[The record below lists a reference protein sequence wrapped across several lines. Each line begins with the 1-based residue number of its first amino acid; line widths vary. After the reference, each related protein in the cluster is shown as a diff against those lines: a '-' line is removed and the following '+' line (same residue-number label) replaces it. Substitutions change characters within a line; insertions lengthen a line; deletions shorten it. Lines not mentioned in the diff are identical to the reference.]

1 MLKDCWLILS
11 IIVCCFPA
19 SVLSQPFEG
28 KIDNKTILSRL
39 NKPHPR
45 LILPKERLTEL
56 NELMRTDQLLKK
68 MADEIVA
75 QADTLMKRPPLKY
88 EKIGPRLLHVS
99 RECLKR
105 VYGFGLAWRLTGNE
119 RYAQKA
125 LESILSVC
133 DFDDW
138 NPSHFLDTAEM
149 SHAVGVG
156 YDWLFEYMDEKVRER
171 VRTRLIELGLKPGL
185 KAYKGDGSKGKP
197 AWWIQSEYNWNQVC
211 NAGMIIGAL
220 AVAESHPEYAGTIL
234 PAAVASMHKAIAS
247 YHPDGAWPEGPG
259 YWDYATRYTLYGI
272 AALQSALGTEFGLAK
287 SDGLAQSGHFPLMTA
302 GPTGLLVNFADAG
315 ENSRRSPIPG
325 LFWLARQF
333 NVPDY
338 AAAEREFLL
347 NQKALPEHFIWY
359 VEPLSGPVR
368 TRPLDK
374 YFKGPVEIATLRSA
388 WNDKNALFVS
398 LKAGFNQV
406 NHGHLDLGNFELDAL
421 GHRWARDLGS
431 DDYNL
436 PGYWDMKPKGKRWDY
451 YRLGSLSHSVPLLDN
466 MNQDPLGK
474 ASIVKF
480 HSGSPEGFAVVDLSS
495 AYREKASRVMR
506 GVAMVRDRKA
516 VLVQDEFDLAKSC
529 EVAWGMTTDAG
540 IETEGAVAML
550 SLGQSKLRARILSPA
565 GSVFSVES
573 AERRPPEK
581 TNKGVRRLM
590 IRLKPQKG
598 QVTVAVCLEPL
609 WTAEVL
615 HKPDEEMKLTSLKD
629 W

>member
-1 MLKDCWLILS
+1 M
-11 IIVCCFPA
+11 
-19 SVLSQPFEG
+19 
-28 KIDNKTILSRL
+28 
-39 NKPHPR
+39 
-45 LILPKERLTEL
+45 ILPKERLGEL
-56 NELMRTDQLLKK
+56 NELMRTDQFLKK
-68 MADEIVA
+68 MAEEIIA

-272 AALQSALGTEFGLAK
+272 AALQSALGTEFGLTK
-287 SDGLAQSGHFPLMTA
+287 SDGLAQSGHFPLMTT

-315 ENSRRSPIPG
+315 ENSRRPPIPG

-359 VEPLSGPVR
+359 VQPLSGPVQ

-421 GHRWARDLGS
+421 GQRWARDLGS

-436 PGYWDMKPKGKRWDY
+436 PGYWDKKPNGKRWDY
-451 YRLGSLSHSVPLLDN
+451 YRLGSLSHNVPLLDN

-480 HSGSPEGFAVVDLSS
+480 HSWVAGGVCGCRYEFGIQGEGRACDEGGCNDPGSEG
-495 AYREKASRVMR
+495 
-506 GVAMVRDRKA
+506 
-516 VLVQDEFDLAKSC
+516 
-529 EVAWGMTTDAG
+529 
-540 IETEGAVAML
+540 
-550 SLGQSKLRARILSPA
+550 
-565 GSVFSVES
+565 
-573 AERRPPEK
+573 RPCS
-581 TNKGVRRLM
+581 G
-590 IRLKPQKG
+590 
-598 QVTVAVCLEPL
+598 
-609 WTAEVL
+609 
-615 HKPDEEMKLTSLKD
+615 
-629 W
+629 